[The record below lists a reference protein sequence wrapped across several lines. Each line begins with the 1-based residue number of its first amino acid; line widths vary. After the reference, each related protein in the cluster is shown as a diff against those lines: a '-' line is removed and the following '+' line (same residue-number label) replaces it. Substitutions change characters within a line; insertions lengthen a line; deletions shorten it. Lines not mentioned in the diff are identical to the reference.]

1 MALALNKII
10 LANATTNTAGAYFSN
25 VTLTAAN
32 AGTVIPAGTYMLF
45 PSANVVIT
53 ANNGSTITTLLA
65 NNTGGM
71 ILSDGV
77 NLFAQSTIAGAGTVT
92 AVTINGG
99 VNANST
105 YTS

>member
-32 AGTVIPAGTYMLF
+32 AGTVIPAGTYLLF
-45 PSANVVIT
+45 PTANVVIT
-53 ANNGSTITTLLA
+53 ANNGSSITTLLA

-71 ILSDGV
+71 ILADGTNV
-77 NLFAQSTIAGAGTVT
+77 FAQSMTSGAGA
-92 AVTINGG
+92 AVALTINGG
-99 VNANST
+99 VNANSS
-105 YTS
+105 YTT

>member
-1 MALALNKII
+1 MALAMNKII

-45 PSANVVIT
+45 PAANVVIT
-53 ANNGSTITTLLA
+53 ANNGSSITTLLA

-77 NLFAQSTIAGAGTVT
+77 NVYAQSTIAGAGSVT
-92 AVTINGG
+92 ALTINGG
-99 VNANST
+99 VNVSGTYNS
-105 YTS
+105 

>member
-32 AGTVIPAGTYMLF
+32 AGTVIAAGTYLLF
-45 PSANVVIT
+45 PAANVVIT
-53 ANNGSTITTLLA
+53 ANNGSSITTLLA

-77 NLFAQSTIAGAGTVT
+77 NVFAQSTIAGNGTVT
-92 AVTINGG
+92 ALTINGG

-105 YTS
+105 YTT

>member
-1 MALALNKII
+1 MALAMNKII

-32 AGTVIPAGTYMLF
+32 AGTVIPPGTYLLF

-53 ANNGSTITTLLA
+53 ANNGSAITTLPA

-77 NLFAQSTIAGAGTVT
+77 NVFAQSTIAGAGTVT
-92 AVTINGG
+92 ALTINGG
-99 VNANST
+99 ISANST
-105 YTS
+105 YAS

>member
-10 LANATTNTAGAYFSN
+10 LANATTNTAGSYFAN
-25 VTLTAAN
+25 VSLTAAN
-32 AGTVIPAGTYMLF
+32 AGTVIPAGTYLLF
-45 PSANVVIT
+45 PAANVIVT
-53 ANNGSTITTLLA
+53 ANNGSAITTLLA

-77 NLFAQSTIAGAGTVT
+77 NVFAQSTIAGAGAIT
-92 AVTINGG
+92 ALTINGG
-99 VNANST
+99 LSANST

>member
-1 MALALNKII
+1 MALAMNKII

-25 VTLTAAN
+25 VSLTAAN
-32 AGTVIPAGTYMLF
+32 AGTVIPAGTYLIF

-53 ANNGSTITTLLA
+53 ANNGSAITTLLA
-65 NNTGGM
+65 NATGGM

-77 NLFAQSTIAGAGTVT
+77 NVFAQSTIAGAGTAT
-92 AVTINGG
+92 ALTINGG
-99 VNANST
+99 ISANST

>member
-1 MALALNKII
+1 MSLSTNKIL
-10 LANATTNTAGAYFSN
+10 LANAATNTAGAYIQAQALGN
-25 VTLTAAN
+25 ATA
-32 AGTVIPAGTYMLF
+32 VIPAGWYQMLAT
-45 PSANVVIT
+45 ANVVIT

-77 NLFAQSTIAGAGTVT
+77 NLFAQSIIAGAGTVT
-92 AVTINGG
+92 ALTINGG

-105 YTS
+105 YTT